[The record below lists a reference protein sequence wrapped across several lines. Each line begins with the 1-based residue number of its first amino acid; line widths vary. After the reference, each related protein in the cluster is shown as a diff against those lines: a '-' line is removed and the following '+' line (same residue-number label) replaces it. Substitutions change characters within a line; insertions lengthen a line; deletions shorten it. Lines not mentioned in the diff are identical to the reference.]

1 MKVSFTER
9 ELDVMSVLW
18 RLGPSTVAEVRAAL
32 DDPLAYTTVLTVLRT
47 LEEKGFVGHEE
58 EGKAYRYHAEV
69 AREDAGA
76 SAIRR
81 LVSTVF
87 LGRPELLLTQL
98 VEERDLSDAQLERLR
113 ALLDSRLEGGD
124 GGDGVR

>member
-1 MKVSFTER
+1 
-9 ELDVMSVLW
+9 MSVLW